1 MRYINCFT
9 FFLIICV
16 LIFSS
21 CNKEEEEIDQ
31 LTPYDNVQ
39 GIWYYTSEC
48 DEEIIDEFTDF
59 LPSSFTVEGEGEG
72 EGELSMNF
80 LDTITLE
87 ALIDQDGII
96 VIPQQKL
103 VEIDTLGF
111 SIPINVSGTGLIV
124 SEDIGSLN
132 LVYSVNLFPII
143 EQEINCEIELFREE
157 ISDEDLYYLEI

>member
-1 MRYINCFT
+1 MRYTNCFT

-16 LIFSS
+16 IIFSS
-21 CNKEEEEIDQ
+21 CNKEEEEIYQ

-59 LPSSFTVEGEGEG
+59 LPSSFTVEGEG

>member
-1 MRYINCFT
+1 
-9 FFLIICV
+9 
-16 LIFSS
+16 
-21 CNKEEEEIDQ
+21 
-31 LTPYDNVQ
+31 
-39 GIWYYTSEC
+39 
-48 DEEIIDEFTDF
+48 
-59 LPSSFTVEGEGEG
+59 
-72 EGELSMNF
+72 MNF